1 MMDITV
7 ALGGGGAK
15 GNAHIG
21 VLRRLQKERY
31 RIRAVAGTSFGGI
44 IAAFFAAGYSPDA
57 IEETFGRVDQS
68 RLYGRGPSEGP
79 SLLGL
84 YNVTRWLDETLGG
97 CTFADLR
104 LPCALTAVD
113 LTNGRELTISE
124 GSVKEAILTTIALP
138 GLFPSFHVGD
148 VELVDGGV
156 TNPVPV
162 STARR
167 LVPGLPVAAVILT
180 RPLGERTT
188 RWKMPMPHLLPRII
202 AERINRS
209 NFAQAMD
216 IYMRAMEVSSRAL
229 AEYRLLADRPEVVI
243 RPKAWHIDLLEVVD
257 PHELALLGEQAV
269 VEALPDLKRAMHW
282 RARLGRFVGGGGR

>member
-7 ALGGGGAK
+7 AMGGGGAK

-31 RIRAVAGTSFGGI
+31 RIRAVAGTSFGGL

-57 IEETFGRVDQS
+57 IEETFLRVDQS
-68 RLYGRGPSEGP
+68 RLYGRGPAEGP

-84 YNVTRWLDETLGG
+84 YNVNKWLDETLGG

-104 LPCALTAVD
+104 MPCALTAVD
-113 LTNGRELTISE
+113 LTNGRELVINE
-124 GSVKEAILTTIALP
+124 GSVKDAVLSTIALP
-138 GLFPSFHVGD
+138 GLFPSVHMD
-148 VELVDGGV
+148 EIELVDGGV

-167 LVPGLPVAAVILT
+167 LAPGLPVAAVILT
-180 RPLGERTT
+180 RPLGQRTT

-202 AERINRS
+202 AERINRT

-229 AEYRLLADRPEVVI
+229 AEYRLLAERPDVVI
-243 RPKAWHIDLLEVVD
+243 RPKVWHIDLLEVVD
-257 PHELALLGEQAV
+257 PRELALLGEEAV

-282 RARLGRFVGGGGR
+282 RARLGRFVGGGVR